1 MYYPT
6 DIESEIIRC
15 DKFPADRARF
25 YMVEMVRDKVEMMRD
40 NVLNSDFGVLIGF
53 KIIALEELHKRGIIH
68 RDIKVANVL
77 IHSNG
82 HIVLADLAS
91 QLQTDSR

>member
-25 YMVEMVRDKVEMMRD
+25 YMVEIV
-40 NVLNSDFGVLIGF
+40 
-53 KIIALEELHKRGIIH
+53 
-68 RDIKVANVL
+68 
-77 IHSNG
+77 SN
-82 HIVLADLAS
+82 IVLGFGS
-91 QLQTDSR
+91 YRSNWF